1 MRIKNYISYI
11 VPLLFVVAATPIVV
25 TATRSSQQVVEPVEE
40 VVEEQY
46 LISPYD
52 KLFQEIGAKYG
63 LDWLFLSAI
72 ARVESEF
79 RVDAVS
85 RSGAVGLMQIMPST
99 AKSMGYEREQ
109 LFDAETSAEIA
120 AQLLHENN
128 KMLCLSRDFDKTERL
143 HFILACYNAGY
154 SRVADARRLARYHL
168 EDANRWGV
176 VQKYLTLLAEP
187 QYYEHEIVRSGEFG
201 GSEETISYVR
211 KVMRIYNVYK
221 ESCYTTSDKN
231 SVPKQLVGHAILDC

>member
-25 TATRSSQQVVEPVEE
+25 IATSSSQQVVEPVEE
-40 VVEEQY
+40 VVEVVAEVEQY

-128 KMLCLSRDFDKTERL
+128 KMLRLSRDFDKTERL

-187 QYYEHEIVRSGEFG
+187 QYYEHELVRSGEFG

-211 KVMRIYNVYK
+211 KVMRIYSVYK
-221 ESCYTTSDKN
+221 ESIDE
-231 SVPKQLVGHAILDC
+231 A

>member
-1 MRIKNYISYI
+1 MSRELETKSYISRVI
-11 VPLLFVVAATPIVV
+11 PLLFVAIATVLSVVATNRVIHRTTQPE
-25 TATRSSQQVVEPVEE
+25 SVESVE
-40 VVEEQY
+40 VAEEQY

-128 KMLCLSRDFDKTERL
+128 KMLRLSRDFDKTERL

-168 EDANRWGV
+168 EDANCWGV
-176 VQKYLTLLAEP
+176 VQKYLALLAEP
-187 QYYEHEIVRSGEFG
+187 QYYEHELVRSGEFG

-211 KVMRIYNVYK
+211 KVMRRYNVYK
-221 ESCYTTSDKN
+221 ESIDE
-231 SVPKQLVGHAILDC
+231 V

>member
-1 MRIKNYISYI
+1 LRIKNYISYI

-25 TATRSSQQVVEPVEE
+25 TVTRSSQQVVEPVEE
-40 VVEEQY
+40 VVEEVVEVEQY

-52 KLFQEIGAKYG
+52 KIFQEIGAKYG
-63 LDWLFLSAI
+63 LDRLFLSAI

-128 KMLCLSRDFDKTERL
+128 KMLRLSRDFDKTERL

-176 VQKYLTLLAEP
+176 VQKYLALLAEP
-187 QYYEHEIVRSGEFG
+187 QYYEHELVRSGEFG

-211 KVMRIYNVYK
+211 KVMRRYNVYK
-221 ESCYTTSDKN
+221 ESIDE
-231 SVPKQLVGHAILDC
+231 V